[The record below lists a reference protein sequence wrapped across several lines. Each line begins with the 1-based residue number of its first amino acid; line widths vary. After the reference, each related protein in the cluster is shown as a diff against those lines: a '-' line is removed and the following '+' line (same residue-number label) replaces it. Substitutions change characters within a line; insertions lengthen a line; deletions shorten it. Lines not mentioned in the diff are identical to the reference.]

1 MKRILG
7 LDLGTSSIGWALIN
21 ESESPEEESSVVKLG
36 VRVNPL
42 STDEKGNFEKG
53 RPIGTNADRTLKR
66 SARRNLQRYKLR
78 RESLKEILR
87 ENNIMTADTPLTEVG
102 KNTTHQ
108 TLSLRARAARE
119 RITLDELARVLL
131 AINKKR
137 GYKSSRKARNDDE
150 GIAIDGM
157 SIAKELYEK
166 GLTPGAFVFEQLSLG
181 KKYIPDFYQS
191 DLRREFKK
199 IWTFQAEF
207 HPEDLSEFLLNDILG
222 KNRNQT
228 WAICKEHWNI
238 EGKVVTGTARDKKL
252 ERYRLRKI
260 ALETKID
267 LEDLTIVLQEIN
279 ADMSKSSGYL
289 GKISDRSKKL
299 FFRKITVGEYLFE
312 QLLSNP
318 HNSLKN
324 QVFYRQDYLDEF
336 EQIWETQSRYHKIL
350 NDRLKEEIRDTVI
363 FYQRR
368 LKSQKSLISLC
379 EFESWKVKILN
390 KDTGKSRYKLVGRRV
405 IPKSS
410 PLFQEFKIWQNLNNV
425 KFSNHEEKQEI
436 VFTNL
441 DSEIRIAVFNEL
453 NLRGNLKSKS
463 VLKIIGAHLEIG
475 KLSNWKCNF
484 DQIEGNKTNEAL
496 FNVYQTIAENEGYGF
511 DWEQLAA
518 AEIREELSS
527 VFKDIGVNP
536 LILNFDPL
544 DSHLDGQLHYQLWH
558 LLYSAEDES
567 IVNTEDSLEF
577 GNTSV
582 ALKKVLHSK
591 FGFPKPYLTL
601 LSNVVLVND
610 YGNLSAKAIKNIYP
624 FLKGGMEYSEAC
636 EKAGYTHSGS
646 FTRVDLT
653 QKEYKSRLEILPKN
667 SLRNPVVEKILNQ
680 MINLINQIID
690 TYGKIDEIRVELAR
704 ELKRSAKERQEMTKG
719 IAEATRKNEDIRK
732 LLVSQFGILNP
743 SKNDIIR
750 YRLWDELSSRGYK
763 DLFTDQQI
771 KHEDLFSNKID
782 IEHIIPKALLFD
794 DSFSNK
800 TLAFKSVNLK
810 KADRTAMDF
819 IDEDHFSEV
828 YNYKERVESLFI
840 NGGISAAKRKKLLMH
855 QANLPDGF
863 IERDLRNSQY
873 ISKKAREILLE
884 IVPQVLVT
892 TGSITDKLRED
903 WDLINIMKELSIQK
917 YKALGLVTEKERRNG
932 NFVVEIQN
940 WSKRNDHRHHAM
952 DALTVAFTT
961 HKHVQYLNFLN
972 ARRDENH
979 KKHNVILGIE
989 QQITHKDER
998 GKRRFIPPITSFR
1011 TQAKDS
1017 LESVLVSFKTK
1028 NKVVTK
1034 NINRIRTKNGRTN
1047 NYQLTPRGMLH
1058 KETVYGKCKLPKTK
1072 ATRINKKL
1080 TLEQVGL
1087 IVNKGVKKSLMEH
1100 LEKFQNAP
1108 EIAFDTKTLKKQ
1120 PILHNGEPLTEVW
1133 CFEEVFTIRKDVAP
1147 DLKIEKVIDPKVRKI
1162 LQDRKRHFNGNAKAA
1177 FSDLENNPIWLNESK
1192 GICIKR
1198 VKIKGVNVAQPLHL
1212 AHDHLGRIRLDDQLK
1227 YPIPKDF
1234 VSTGNNH
1241 HVAIYRDR
1249 QGKLQ
1254 EKVMSLFEAVER
1266 VNQGLP
1272 VLDKIYNEGLG
1283 WRFEF
1288 SMKQN
1293 EMFLLPSDDFN
1304 PNEMD
1309 LMDPTIYKDISN
1321 NLFRVQKIATRNYVF
1336 RHHLETTVTNDL
1348 DFTFKQFSST
1358 IHLEGIVKV
1367 RVNHIGQIV
1376 QIGEY

>member
-21 ESESPEEESSVVKLG
+21 ESESPEEESSVVKSG

-87 ENNIMTADTPLTEVG
+87 ENNIITADTPLTEVG

-119 RITLDELARVLL
+119 RITLVELAKVLL

-137 GYKSSRKARNDDE
+137 GYKSSRKARNEDE

-157 SIAKELYEK
+157 SVAKELYEK
-166 GLTPGAFVFEQLSLG
+166 GLTPGAYVFEQLSLG

-199 IWTFQAEF
+199 IWAFQAEF
-207 HPEDLSEFLLNDILG
+207 HPKALSTFQLDDILG
-222 KNRNQT
+222 KNRKQT
-228 WAICKEHWNI
+228 WAICNNHWEI
-238 EGKVVTGTARDKKL
+238 EGKVLTGTAKEKTL

-279 ADMSKSSGYL
+279 GDISKSSGYL
-289 GKISDRSKKL
+289 GKISDRSKNL
-299 FFRKITVGEYLFE
+299 FFKKITVGEYLFE

-336 EQIWETQSRYHKIL
+336 EQIWETQSRYHTIL
-350 NDRLKEEIRDTVI
+350 SDQLKEEIRDTVI

-379 EFESWKVKILN
+379 EFESWKVNILN
-390 KDTGKSRYKLVGRRV
+390 KDTGKFRYKRVGRRV

-436 VFTNL
+436 EFSDL
-441 DSEIRIAVFNEL
+441 DFEIRIAVFNEL
-453 NLRGNLKSKS
+453 NLRGNLNSKS
-463 VLKIIGAHLEIG
+463 VLKIISAHLEIG
-475 KLSNWKCNF
+475 KLSSWKCNF
-484 DQIEGNKTNEAL
+484 NQIEGNKTNEAL
-496 FNVYQTIAENEGYGF
+496 FNVYQSIAENEGYGF
-511 DWEQLAA
+511 NWEKLAA
-518 AEIREELSS
+518 TEIKEELSC
-527 VFKDIGVNP
+527 VFKEIGVNP

-567 IVNTEDSLEF
+567 TVNPEDSLEY
-577 GNTSV
+577 GNSNV

-591 FGFPKPYLTL
+591 FGFPKPYLKL
-601 LSNVVLVND
+601 LSNVVFVND

-636 EKAGYTHSGS
+636 EKAGYSHSGS
-646 FTRVDLT
+646 FTRADLV
-653 QKEYKSRLEILPKN
+653 QKKYKSKLEILPKN

-680 MINLINQIID
+680 MINVINEIID
-690 TYGKIDEIRVELAR
+690 TYGKIDEIRIELAR

-743 SKNDIIR
+743 SKNDVIR
-750 YRLWDELSSRGYK
+750 YRLWEELSSRGYK
-763 DLFTDQQI
+763 DVFTDQQI
-771 KHEDLFSNKID
+771 KHEDLFSNRID

-819 IDEDHFSEV
+819 IHEDHFSDVEK
-828 YNYKERVESLFI
+828 YKERVESLFLT
-840 NGGISAAKRKKLLMH
+840 GSISAAKRKKLLMN

-903 WDLINIMKELSIQK
+903 WDLINIMKELSIDK
-917 YKALGLVTEKERRNG
+917 YDALGLVTKKERRNG
-932 NFVVEIQN
+932 NVVVEIQN

-989 QQITHKDER
+989 QQITHKDDR
-998 GKRRFIPPITSFR
+998 GKRRFTPPISNFR
-1011 TQAKDS
+1011 KQAKDS
-1017 LESVLVSFKTK
+1017 LESILVSFKNK

-1034 NINRIRTKNGRTN
+1034 NINRMKTGNGRTN
-1047 NYQLTPRGMLH
+1047 KSQLTPRGMLH

-1072 ATRINKKL
+1072 ATRISKKL
-1080 TLEQVGL
+1080 TLEQIAL
-1087 IVNKGVKKSLMEH
+1087 IIDKEIKNAVTQH
-1100 LEKFQNAP
+1100 LANFQNAP
-1108 EIAFDTKTLKKQ
+1108 EIAFDAKTLKKQ
-1120 PILHNGEPLTEVW
+1120 PILYRDKPLEEVW
-1133 CFEEVFTIRKDVAP
+1133 CFEEVYTTRKDIAP
-1147 DLKIEKVIDPKVRKI
+1147 DLKIEKVIDPKVRSV
-1162 LQDRKRHFNGNAKAA
+1162 LQERKKLFIGNAKEA
-1177 FSDLENNPIWLNESK
+1177 FSDLESNPIWLNESK

-1198 VKIKGVNVAQPLHL
+1198 VKVKGVNIAQPLHF
-1212 AHDHLGRIRLDDQLK
+1212 AHDHLGRIRLDQVEN
-1227 YPIPKDF
+1227 PIPKDF

-1241 HVAIYRDR
+1241 HVAIYRDN

-1272 VLDKIYNEGLG
+1272 VIDKNYNEGLG

-1293 EMFLLPSDDFN
+1293 EMFVLPSDGFD
-1304 PNEMD
+1304 PIEKD
-1309 LMDPTIYKDISN
+1309 LMDPAIYKDISN
-1321 NLFRVQKIATRNYVF
+1321 NLFRVQKIATKNYVF

-1348 DFTFKQFSST
+1348 DFTYKQFQST